1 MGIRKVNAPGLREI
15 VGQGRAIGRLQ
26 RAMQQD
32 RVPHAFLF
40 AGPAGVGR
48 RTTAEAFAKALLC
61 PTPRRDEHPDTPGAS
76 PGDAGSGSPFLDAC
90 GRCDDCRM
98 MEAGSHPDFQL
109 VHKELAHYHDDPQV
123 RARKMQELG
132 IPVIRSFLIAR
143 AYRAPSR
150 GRAKVFVVLESEL
163 MSNPAQNALL
173 KTLEEPPAGVTIIL
187 ICSKPER
194 LLPTTLSRCATI
206 RFDPLPAE
214 FVRQRLEAEG
224 VGSEEAQFWAAFTDG
239 SVGRALR
246 LGEQGMYEIKRDL
259 VARVS
264 GLTAEGDGKLSEHL
278 TKVAEK
284 LAAAAISA
292 VRKDSGI
299 ELAASLASRRATG
312 IMLELI
318 AGVYRDAL
326 TLGTGADRP
335 IANADQR
342 EDVERIAGRFDPLEL
357 VEILEALHRCEQLL
371 WRNVNQKIVW
381 DNVVITCTS
390 AAPLGV

>member
-1 MGIRKVNAPGLREI
+1 M
-15 VGQGRAIGRLQ
+15 
-26 RAMQQD
+26 
-32 RVPHAFLF
+32 
-40 AGPAGVGR
+40 
-48 RTTAEAFAKALLC
+48 
-61 PTPRRDEHPDTPGAS
+61 
-76 PGDAGSGSPFLDAC
+76 
-90 GRCDDCRM
+90 
-98 MEAGSHPDFQL
+98 
-109 VHKELAHYHDDPQV
+109 
-123 RARKMQELG
+123 
-132 IPVIRSFLIAR
+132 
-143 AYRAPSR
+143 
-150 GRAKVFVVLESEL
+150 
-163 MSNPAQNALL
+163 
-173 KTLEEPPAGVTIIL
+173 
-187 ICSKPER
+187 
-194 LLPTTLSRCATI
+194 
-206 RFDPLPAE
+206 
-214 FVRQRLEAEG
+214 RQRIEAEG
-224 VGSEEAQFWAAFTDG
+224 VGGEEAEFWAAFTDG

-246 LGEQGMYEIKRDL
+246 LAEQGMYEIKRDL

-264 GLTAEGDGKLSEHL
+264 GLTAGGDGKLPEHL

-326 TLGTGADRP
+326 TLATGADRP

-357 VEILEALHRCEQLL
+357 AEILEALHRCEQLL